1 MKQDRSLD
9 DVCLEIYLGE
19 LPPVGY
25 YGYSEDEVY
34 YRLEKLVKVAR
45 EVNTGIWAKG
55 WNREQALIGAGYEPE
70 IIETI
75 AHHEYAKGLDY
86 NGC

>member
-1 MKQDRSLD
+1 MGKSLD

-19 LPPVGY
+19 NVGFDPY
-25 YGYSEDEVY
+25 DEPTVNN
-34 YRLEKLVKVAR
+34 RLTKLVKVAN
-45 EVNTGIWAKG
+45 ELNAGIWAKG
-55 WNREQALIGAGYEPE
+55 WNRETALHGAGYDPE

-75 AHHEYAKGLDY
+75 ARHEYAKGLDY

>member
-19 LPPVGY
+19 LPPADY
-25 YGYSEDEVY
+25 YGYSADEVY
-34 YRLEKLVKVAR
+34 FRLEKLVKVAR

-55 WNREQALIGAGYEPE
+55 WNREQALIGAGYDPD
-70 IIETI
+70 IIETMA
-75 AHHEYAKGLDY
+75 AHEIMKDYDY

>member
-1 MKQDRSLD
+1 MEQNRSLD

-25 YGYSEDEVY
+25 YGYSTDDVY
-34 YRLEKLVKVAR
+34 KRLEKLVKTAR

-55 WNREQALIGAGYEPE
+55 WNREQALIGAGYNPD
-70 IIETI
+70 IIETMA
-75 AHHEYAKGLDY
+75 AHEKMKEYDY

>member
-1 MKQDRSLD
+1 MTLD

-19 LPPVGY
+19 MPPVDY
-25 YGYSEDEVY
+25 YGFSQDDVY
-34 YRLEKLVKVAR
+34 KRLDKLVKTAR

-55 WNREQALIGAGYEPE
+55 WNREQALIGAGYNPE
-70 IIETI
+70 IIKTM
-75 AHHEYAKGLDY
+75 ADHEYGKDLDF

>member
-1 MKQDRSLD
+1 MMEKTLD
-9 DVCLEIYLGE
+9 DICLEIYLGE

-25 YGYSEDEVY
+25 YGHSEDEVY
-34 YRLEKLVKVAR
+34 TRLDKLVKTAR

-55 WNREQALIGAGYEPE
+55 WNREQALIGAGYNPE
-70 IIETI
+70 IIQTM
-75 AHHEYAKGLDY
+75 ANHEYGKDMDF